1 MTDYI
6 EREAAKRKY
15 CETCNWYG
23 TDLCNGCAT
32 PMSRIPAADV
42 VPVVRCKDCSFWC
55 KEMSDDGKTEF
66 VNYSYCQRGIRGDGR
81 DFYCAIGK
89 RRSDDI
95 GG

>member
-1 MTDYI
+1 MEYI

-42 VPVVRCKDCSFWC
+42 VPVVRCKDCLYGSENGFIC
-55 KEMSDDGKTEF
+55 GNVHGLQYAFPNAFCSNGT
-66 VNYSYCQRGIRGDGR
+66 
-81 DFYCAIGK
+81 K
-89 RRSDDI
+89 RA
-95 GG
+95 